1 MSELKDR
8 NLKFETLQ
16 IHAGQWG
23 PDPTTLARAVPIY
36 QTSSYVFT
44 DTADASAKFALEA
57 DGFVYTRINNPTQG
71 VFEERVAALEGGA
84 GALALSSGAAAVTVS
99 LENILVAGDHIVS
112 QESVY
117 GGTYNLF
124 KNTFPRQNISATFVN
139 AQDSSAF
146 KAALRDNTKAIFIES
161 FGNPNSDI
169 VDFEEVAAIAH
180 EHRIPLIVDNTFTT
194 PYVLRPFEY
203 GADIVVHSATKFIGG
218 HGSSIGG
225 IIVDSGKFDW
235 KASGKFPE
243 LVEPNPSYHGLSFT
257 ETFGSLAYIVKAR
270 TNVLRDKGF
279 SISPLNSFLFIQGL
293 ESLSYRVERHVSN
306 ALAVVEYL
314 KGQPKVLKINHPS
327 LKTDPSHQ
335 RYQKYFPKGAGT
347 IFTFEIDGDESTAK
361 AFIDKLEL
369 HSLLANVA
377 DAKSLVIH
385 PWSTTHSQ
393 LEPEELLSSGIT
405 PTTVRLSVG
414 IEHIDDIIYDLN
426 QAFAAIG

>member
-16 IHAGQWG
+16 IHAGQWE

-36 QTSSYVFT
+36 QTSSYVFA
-44 DTADASAKFALEA
+44 DTADATAKFALEA
-57 DGFVYTRINNPTQG
+57 EGFTYTRINNPTQG
-71 VFEERVAALEGGA
+71 VFEERIAALEGGV

-124 KNTFPRQNISATFVN
+124 KNTFPRQNITTTFVN
-139 AQDSSAF
+139 AQNNAAF
-146 KAALRDNTKAIFIES
+146 KAALQDNTKAIFIES

-169 VDFEEVAAIAH
+169 VDFEAVAAIAH
-180 EHRIPLIVDNTFTT
+180 EYKIPLIVDNTFAT
-194 PYVLRPFEY
+194 PYLLRPFEY

-225 IIVDSGKFDW
+225 VIVDSGRFDW

-243 LVEPNPSYHGLSFT
+243 LVDPNPSYHGLSFT
-257 ETFGSLAYIVKAR
+257 ETFGDQAYIIKAR
-270 TNVLRDKGF
+270 TNVLRDKGY

-293 ESLSYRVERHVSN
+293 ESLSYRVERHVAN

-314 KGQPKVLKINHPS
+314 KGQPWVLKINHPS
-327 LKTDPSHQ
+327 LETDPSYH

-347 IFTFEIDGDESTAK
+347 IFTFEIDGDETTAK
-361 AFIDKLEL
+361 AFIDKLKL

-414 IEHIDDIIYDLN
+414 IEHIDDIIYDLD
-426 QAFAAIG
+426 QAFAALA